1 MSAEK
6 VWLYRARVD
15 NQVGTFK
22 IFGPFDHGELFAF
35 IDKNTCRVDDEV
47 CRSGDYWFRITST
60 QDVLR
65 VFGEEHMVRL
75 QHALVRQAETLT
87 DINSTTLL
95 DINVDQNVEA
105 AAHHKEL
112 QKLNEGDRTSPSI
125 EHKPRLRD
133 QPLDVVERPAYF
145 KLLLFIA
152 ILGLLIA
159 LRQIMKLVS

>member
-6 VWLYRARVD
+6 VWLYRAKVH
-15 NQVGTFK
+15 NQVGAFK
-22 IFGPFDHGELFAF
+22 IFGPFDQVELFAF
-35 IDKNTCRVDDEV
+35 IDKNNCQVDDEV
-47 CRSGDYWFRITST
+47 CRSGDHWFRITST

-75 QHALVRQAETLT
+75 QRALVRQAETLT

-95 DINVDQNVEA
+95 EVATRDQEPQGQGNDESKSSSPVVD
-105 AAHHKEL
+105 
-112 QKLNEGDRTSPSI
+112 R
-125 EHKPRLRD
+125 KPLLRD

-152 ILGLLIA
+152 ILGLLVA
-159 LRQIMKLVS
+159 LRQILKLVS